1 MQIGRKIYYDNRTG
15 EVLADTG
22 QRSGS
27 VRETT
32 QEEDFATYLRLAE
45 RAPESVGMIQLEY
58 DQYKQDF
65 DEGVLERI
73 DPDTKE
79 LFFNYAGPIDPEAPQ
94 EPRKPLSVEVEELRQ
109 ENILLKAQNSAI
121 SERTEFIEDV
131 IADMAIQVYQ

>member
-15 EVLADTG
+15 EILVDTG

-32 QEEDFATYLRLAE
+32 QEEDFATYQALAE
-45 RAPESVGMIQLEY
+45 RVSETVGVIQLEY

-65 DEGVLERI
+65 DEGVLERV

-79 LFFNYAGPIDPEAPQ
+79 LFFNYPGPVDPEAPQ
-94 EPRKPLSVEVEELRQ
+94 EPRKPLSVEVDELKQ
-109 ENILLKAQNSAI
+109 ADIENKQAI
-121 SERTEFIEDV
+121 AELTMM
-131 IADMAIQVYQ
+131 IATPMA